1 VALHQI
7 LAGLMIVLIGLF
19 SAALFVSYCILK
31 AYEAI
36 NADRDD
42 YRQGSWNDQCRDAS
56 TVGLEQHDAW
66 LS

>member
-1 VALHQI
+1 
-7 LAGLMIVLIGLF
+7 MIVVIGLF

-42 YRQGSWNDQCRDAS
+42 YCQGSWNDQCRDAS

>member
-1 VALHQI
+1 
-7 LAGLMIVLIGLF
+7 MIVVIGLF

-36 NADRDD
+36 NADRGD
-42 YRQGSWNDQCRDAS
+42 YCQGSWNDQCRDAS

>member
-1 VALHQI
+1 
-7 LAGLMIVLIGLF
+7 MIVVIGLF

>member
-1 VALHQI
+1 MALHQI
-7 LAGLMIVLIGLF
+7 LAGLMIVVIGLL

-42 YRQGSWNDQCRDAS
+42 YCQGSWNDQCRDAS

>member
-1 VALHQI
+1 MALHQI
-7 LAGLMIVLIGLF
+7 LTSVIVVLIALI
-19 SAALFVSYCILK
+19 AVALFVSYRILK
-31 AYEAI
+31 AYDAI

-42 YRQGSWNDQCRDAS
+42 YCQGSWNDQCRDAS